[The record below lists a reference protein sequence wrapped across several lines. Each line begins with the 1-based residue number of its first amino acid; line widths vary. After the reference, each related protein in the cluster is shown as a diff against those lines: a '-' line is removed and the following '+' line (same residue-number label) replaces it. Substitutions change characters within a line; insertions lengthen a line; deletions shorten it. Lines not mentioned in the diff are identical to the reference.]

1 VAPIGIGVVHNRV
14 LSQVNERICDML
26 GYSAEELEGR
36 SARLLYPSD
45 EEFEFVGRE
54 KYLQIKERGTGS
66 VETRWQRKNGD
77 LIDVLLSSTPLDPA
91 DWSKGVT
98 FTALDITAGKQAE
111 QERVRLE
118 DRLRQAQKM
127 EAIGTL
133 AGGIA
138 HDFNNILAAI
148 IGFAELARIVS
159 DGNAEA
165 RDHLDEVLKAS
176 FRARDLVRQILTFSR
191 RTESEFAPIDVHLIV
206 REALKLLRASL
217 PSTIELRHAVGRPG
231 RVLGDPTQIHQI
243 VMNLCTN
250 AYQAMPEGGT
260 LEVSLEQIRI
270 DESQVAELRPLEAGP
285 CLKLSV
291 HDTGHGIDQAI
302 MHRIFDPYFT
312 TKEKTKGTGLGLAV
326 VHGAV
331 KAHKGAIRVTSRL
344 GEGTTF
350 DVLLPL
356 VDSAPPTYSDPKRTA
371 PRGTEHILFID
382 DEPSIEALGRQIFE
396 TLGYRVTT
404 SRDPADALTRF
415 KATPQEFDLVITDMT
430 MPGMTG
436 DRMALE
442 MMRTR
447 PGLPVIVCTGYNEH
461 IDPQRARELGIGA
474 LVMKPFLKDDL
485 AALVRN
491 LLDR

>member
-1 VAPIGIGVVHNRV
+1 
-14 LSQVNERICDML
+14 
-26 GYSAEELEGR
+26 
-36 SARLLYPSD
+36 
-45 EEFEFVGRE
+45 
-54 KYLQIKERGTGS
+54 
-66 VETRWQRKNGD
+66 
-77 LIDVLLSSTPLDPA
+77 
-91 DWSKGVT
+91 
-98 FTALDITAGKQAE
+98 
-111 QERVRLE
+111 
-118 DRLRQAQKM
+118 M

-159 DGNAEA
+159 DENAEA
-165 RDHLDEVLKAS
+165 RDHLGEVLKAS

-191 RTESEFAPIDVHLIV
+191 RTESEFAPVDVHLIV

-217 PSTIELRHAVGRPG
+217 PSTIELRHTGGRPG

-260 LEVSLEQIRI
+260 LEVALEHANI

-291 HDTGHGIDQAI
+291 RDTGHGIAPAI
-302 MHRIFDPYFT
+302 MDRIFDPYFT

-331 KAHKGAIRVTSRL
+331 KAHKGAIHVTSRL

-356 VDSAPPTYSDPKRTA
+356 VDTAAQPRPEEDRSA
-371 PRGTEHILFID
+371 PRGNECLLFVD
-382 DEPSIEALGRQIFE
+382 DEPSIEALGRHMLEAF
-396 TLGYRVTT
+396 GYRVTT
-404 SRDPADALTRF
+404 SRDPAEALARF
-415 KATPQEFDLVITDMT
+415 RASPTDFDLVITDMT

-436 DRMALE
+436 DRLAQEL
-442 MMRTR
+442 MRIR
-447 PGLPVIVCTGYNEH
+447 PELPVIVCTGYNEL

-474 LVMKPFLKDDL
+474 LVMKPFLRDDL
-485 AALVRN
+485 AELIRS
-491 LLDR
+491 LLDRNRPSSP